1 VNATTLSA
9 GTEGEAG
16 KQNTEQRFRLS
27 QRWADNLLRILIVIG
42 LIGVWALIAATS
54 ELVPSPGAS
63 MSAVWGLFADGSIYR
78 NLNATMSA
86 VGLGFVIATAVGFPT
101 GYIIGRSKF
110 LGDVFDPI
118 IAGAFAIPRVIFF
131 PILLQIFGLGLGAQS
146 AMAALAAVFPII
158 VSTAA
163 GVRAINPI
171 LLKLGRATGASPLQ
185 AMSKIVVPA
194 MAPSL
199 MVGIRIGFSIAFI
212 NVLIAE
218 FFATRAG
225 LGQMA
230 MLAYGKLDLPTMYG
244 VIMLLVS
251 MALVGNIALWAIER
265 KITDA
270 VN

>member
-1 VNATTLSA
+1 MNATTLSA
-9 GTEGEAG
+9 GTEVEAG

-185 AMSKIVVPA
+185 TMSKIVVPA

-251 MALVGNIALWAIER
+251 MALVGNIVLWAIER